1 MNVKCPL
8 PPKLSSQWDNGS
20 IGNSNSSDYKTLLST
35 TWTNELRDPRCL
47 GHTSCLW
54 MRNSDEICNLSGQIP
69 YVQFLRK
76 LVIFQKAV
84 LRWFKDTSF
93 LPMWRP
99 VHLWIWIYKHRSQMH
114 PLHLPTHR
122 HLHLT
127 GSDSRG
133 EPAAL
138 KALQGIWGT
147 SVRKRNKP
155 ILSHTRFTWFW
166 CECLAG
172 FPPSLNTVTHKE
184 NKETIVSRSLQHD
197 N

>member
-35 TWTNELRDPRCL
+35 TWTNALRDPRCL

-99 VHLWIWIYKHRSQMH
+99 AHLWIWIYKHRPQMH
-114 PLHLPTHR
+114 LL
-122 HLHLT
+122 LT

-155 ILSHTRFTWFW
+155 ILSHTCFTWFW

-172 FPPSLNTVTHKE
+172 SPLLLIPSPTKRTKRPSSPGPYSMTTKNCP
-184 NKETIVSRSLQHD
+184 ETSLD
-197 N
+197 

>member
-1 MNVKCPL
+1 MNKRAKRPQM
-8 PPKLSSQWDNGS
+8 PGSHKLSMDEEFRWNLQSE
-20 IGNSNSSDYKTLLST
+20 
-35 TWTNELRDPRCL
+35 WTN
-47 GHTSCLW
+47 S
-54 MRNSDEICNLSGQIP
+54 I
-69 YVQFLRK
+69 VQFLRR